1 MSEPETISIVDET
14 QNIDDFISASQQ
26 GQELQDVQLLETPQ
40 EQLVENEIQSQ
51 SQVEEVI
58 PDNPQPQEALVDAP
72 EQEKSEDLFQEDIQ
86 IYDENLKQEE
96 IQSEIPQKDEKIIE
110 KSLEQVEKVEKEIET
125 DVKPFEFAHLDEG
138 FDISDDIS
146 DEIDIKSKLD
156 KLTPVDDNKLIG
168 EDDVQ

>member
-1 MSEPETISIVDET
+1 MISRYGDDIVFPK
-14 QNIDDFISASQQ
+14 DFYYVNSFTKVRIIYK
-26 GQELQDVQLLETPQ
+26 
-40 EQLVENEIQSQ
+40 NREI
-51 SQVEEVI
+51 VRD
-58 PDNPQPQEALVDAP
+58 PHTFL
-72 EQEKSEDLFQEDIQ
+72 KTTLFS
-86 IYDENLKQEE
+86 K
-96 IQSEIPQKDEKIIE
+96 
-110 KSLEQVEKVEKEIET
+110 KVEKEIET

>member
-1 MSEPETISIVDET
+1 MLH
-14 QNIDDFISASQQ
+14 F
-26 GQELQDVQLLETPQ
+26 L
-40 EQLVENEIQSQ
+40 
-51 SQVEEVI
+51 
-58 PDNPQPQEALVDAP
+58 
-72 EQEKSEDLFQEDIQ
+72 
-86 IYDENLKQEE
+86 
-96 IQSEIPQKDEKIIE
+96 KIIE

-156 KLTPVDDNKLIG
+156 KLTPVDDNKLIR